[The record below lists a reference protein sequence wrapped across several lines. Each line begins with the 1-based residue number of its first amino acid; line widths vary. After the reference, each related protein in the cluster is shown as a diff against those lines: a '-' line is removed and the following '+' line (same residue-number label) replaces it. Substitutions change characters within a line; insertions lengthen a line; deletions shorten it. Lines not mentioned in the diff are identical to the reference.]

1 MQKTAFAYKMLIQVE
16 QAEKLMHQFLMS
28 MMSFNLKFT
37 SLDRKPLETTIYMVV
52 RVSLIRILLFTIGE

>member
-1 MQKTAFAYKMLIQVE
+1 MLIQVE

-28 MMSFNLKFT
+28 MMNFNLKFT